1 MNREWGVHRIGWM
14 SGGVGKSRQ
23 VIRGVI
29 GGSMQTQRGGQ
40 KVERM
45 PRSEQKCK
53 SEQKWMGEQK
63 WSGDLRG
70 GQKLSGEWTGEWT
83 YWMNVEG

>member
-1 MNREWGVHRIGWM
+1 MNREWGVCGIRQM

-29 GGSMQTQRGGQ
+29 GGGAQMQRGRQ
-40 KVERM
+40 KFERM
-45 PRSEQKCK
+45 PRSEQECR

-63 WSGDLRG
+63 QSGDLRG
-70 GQKLSGEWTGEWT
+70 RWKLSGKWTGEWT
-83 YWMNVEG
+83 L